1 MFNND
6 DGLVN
11 TYISFRARL
20 VRAISRI
27 VPSKEIED
35 IVQETYVRVCQ
46 IENQSSIRHPRS
58 FLLKTA
64 KNLAFDYL
72 KKAETRLTEPID
84 SEDDESLF
92 AVNPFADETFD
103 QVASNQE
110 FALFCEAVRLL
121 PVQCRKVFILKKV
134 YGYSQRDIAL
144 ELNLSESTVEK
155 HIAQGIKRCMQFMEQ
170 KPSQSQAVIKKQKN
184 GKHNIG
190 KES

>member
-6 DGLVN
+6 DNLAN
-11 TYISFRARL
+11 TYIAFRARL

-46 IENQSSIRHPRS
+46 IENQNTIRHPRS

-72 KKAETRLTEPID
+72 KKAETRLTEQID
-84 SEDDESLF
+84 SEDDEGLLSID
-92 AVNPFADETFD
+92 PFADETFD

-121 PVQCRKVFILKKV
+121 PVQCRKVFILKKSGV
-134 YGYSQRDIAL
+134 FY
-144 ELNLSESTVEK
+144 
-155 HIAQGIKRCMQFMEQ
+155 
-170 KPSQSQAVIKKQKN
+170 
-184 GKHNIG
+184 
-190 KES
+190 